1 MDEVPI
7 QPQPQVTT
15 TPKTTNWKK
24 IGLTIVFIVVC
35 VSIIAGIYWFFVLN
49 KTSEDSDLTG
59 PIPKVTTK
67 TATES
72 AKEATSSAEKDG
84 TVGWK
89 TFTSTAFKYSIKYP
103 SNWSLSKKSGF
114 IDEAKTTPF
123 ENVHLSSVGESK
135 SSLAIR
141 GNFQSSWCSSPDTTK
156 LCKEEESTLAGVKVK
171 KWIYIDTETEVYL
184 FQLEND
190 SNIVMMTTPAGNKG
204 LIDKILSTFK
214 FLN

>member
-1 MDEVPI
+1 MDEVPA
-7 QPQPQVTT
+7 QPQPQVTSQG
-15 TPKTTNWKK
+15 TNWKK
-24 IGLTIVFIVVC
+24 IGLTVLIILVVTGLIGGAYWYY
-35 VSIIAGIYWFFVLN
+35 VSN
-49 KTSEDSDLTG
+49 KTSDDSDLTG

-67 TATES
+67 KATES
-72 AKEATSSAEKDG
+72 AKKATSSAEKDG